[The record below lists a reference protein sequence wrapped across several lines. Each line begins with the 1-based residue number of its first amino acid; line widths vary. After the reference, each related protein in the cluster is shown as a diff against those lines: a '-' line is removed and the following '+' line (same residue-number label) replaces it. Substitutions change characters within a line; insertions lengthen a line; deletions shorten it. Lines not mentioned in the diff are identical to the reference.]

1 MCSWKPMTSVDI
13 SKRTAS
19 PLRFFFCSQVTV
31 LFTFLSVHLW
41 GYFHACATSC
51 SAHVHC
57 KTVFIVSFMA
67 CCGEVKSN
75 EELLHWVCE
84 CRVTTVAS
92 QALIAPVSTSFFAAA
107 NFVWY
112 VLSFTEQVVFFLVL
126 PQHCLIAT
134 YLIGVILLYLNLV

>member
-1 MCSWKPMTSVDI
+1 
-13 SKRTAS
+13 
-19 PLRFFFCSQVTV
+19 
-31 LFTFLSVHLW
+31 
-41 GYFHACATSC
+41 
-51 SAHVHC
+51 
-57 KTVFIVSFMA
+57 MA